1 MSLHIITG
9 LPRNGKSFY
18 CCTRILDDLENTDRF
33 IYTNLPV
40 NPDMMARLVAVRKRS
55 KSIEYLDLLE
65 QILKRIRVFRKFNT
79 RAELLAFRKKNPVW
93 CKLNLERSRGG
104 DFNHGRFEIDVVR
117 TGKLLYTMEQLSEYW
132 NYTKANSIFY
142 FDECYQI
149 WNCLDAS
156 ERGAENKA
164 RRKELQNYMRM
175 HGHDGDDIFLISHKE
190 RDLDKFI
197 LDTCSYRINV
207 RNSKYWPII
216 PQEIIDRY
224 WWLGWLGSLRWPV
237 QFFILRTYIGD
248 EQTHHKT
255 FYRSSKK
262 YIFRCYDSMSRP
274 NGLKSRGF
282 DSSSAKS
289 SDINNSWFREFRIWF
304 FDSLP
309 ALVVLTLVIITIC
322 GIFSGIRRILNP
334 PRPVRTVA
342 PAKVVKVQPPRQTE
356 QGDRKQEKPP
366 EKPKP
371 VKVVSVSPRTIYYE
385 NGTVLRVGGDYEY
398 KGSFFE
404 VVSVSRDWI
413 VFRAPDG
420 SGKLV
425 KVKST
430 DIF

>member
-18 CCTRILDDLENTDRF
+18 CCTRILEDLENTERC

-40 NPDMMARLVAVRKRS
+40 HPDTIARLVATRKNS
-55 KSIEYLDLLE
+55 KTIEYLDLLE
-65 QILKRIRVFRKFNT
+65 GILSRIRVFRKFNT
-79 RAELLAFRKKNPVW
+79 RAELMEFRKKNPLW
-93 CKLNLERSRGG
+93 CNLDLHRDHRQDGNIIRS
-104 DFNHGRFEIDVVR
+104 GR
-117 TGKLLYTMEQLSEYW
+117 LLYTMEELAEYW
-132 NYTKANSIFY
+132 NYTRANSIFY
-142 FDECYQI
+142 LDECYQI

-175 HGHDGDDIFLISHKE
+175 HGHDGDDIFLISHKD

-207 RNSKYWPII
+207 RNSKYWPIV
-216 PQEIIDRY
+216 PQEVIDRH
-224 WWLGWLGSLRWPV
+224 WWLSWIGSLRWPF

-255 FYRSSKK
+255 FYKASKS

-274 NGLKSRGF
+274 NGLKNRGF

-289 SDINNSWFREFRIWF
+289 SDINNNWFRELRSWF
-304 FDSLP
+304 LDSLP
-309 ALVVLTLVIITIC
+309 ALIIIFLAIVTIR
-322 GIFSGIRRILNP
+322 GIYQGIRQMLKP
-334 PRPVRTVA
+334 PQKQVQQIQQPVQDK
-342 PAKVVKVQPPRQTE
+342 PAG
-356 QGDRKQEKPP
+356 QGGEKQEEKQP

-371 VKVVSVSPRTIYYE
+371 VRVLSVSPNTIYYE
-385 NGTVLRVGGDYEY
+385 NGMILRAGGNYEY
-398 KGSFFE
+398 KGVLFD

-413 VFRAPDG
+413 IFKAPDG
-420 SGKLV
+420 SGKLIR
-425 KVKST
+425 VKST